1 MKKAGVMG
9 WPIDHSLSPRVHG
22 YWLEKYHIEG
32 EYTRIPVEP
41 DDFPDFLR
49 ALKANGF
56 VGGNVT
62 VPHKEAALATVDEA
76 SPEAKRLGAVNTI
89 VVRDDGSLYGFNT
102 DGFGFLANLKA
113 GHKTFNAEHGPAVV
127 LGAGGAARAIVASLL
142 QDGCPQVRLVNR
154 TIGRA
159 QDLAADLGG
168 PIEVFA
174 MENVADS
181 LAGASLLVNTTS
193 LGMVHQ
199 PPLEI
204 DLSPLPPSALVTDI
218 VYAPLITNLLVQA
231 RERGNPIVD
240 GLGMLLHQ
248 ARPGF
253 RAWFGVVDTAD
264 GLPEVD
270 EVLRASVLAGLKK

>member
-9 WPIDHSLSPRVHG
+9 WPIDHSLSPRVHT
-22 YWLEKYHIEG
+22 YWLEKYGIEG
-32 EYTRIPVEP
+32 EYTRMPVEP
-41 DDFPDFLR
+41 EAFPEYLR
-49 ALKANGF
+49 GLKNKGY

-102 DGFGFLANLKA
+102 DGFGFLANLKT
-113 GHKTFNAEHGPAVV
+113 GHKTFDAAHGPAVV
-127 LGAGGAARAIVASLL
+127 LGAGGAARAVVAGLL
-142 QDGCPQVRLVNR
+142 QEGCPNVRLVNR
-154 TIGRA
+154 TIARA
-159 QDLAADLGG
+159 KDLAADIGG
-168 PIEVFA
+168 AIEVFA
-174 MENVADS
+174 MAEVADT
-181 LAGASLLVNTTS
+181 LRGASLLVNTTS

-199 PPLEI
+199 PALEI
-204 DLSPLPPSALVTDI
+204 DLSPLPPTALVTDI
-218 VYAPLITNLLVQA
+218 VYAPLITNLLAQA
-231 RERGNPIVD
+231 RARGNPIVD

-253 RAWFGVVDTAD
+253 QAWFGDVDTVD

-270 EVLRASVLAGLKK
+270 EALRAHVLA